1 MNMILPPTRCR
12 LGRCSE
18 STGGLDAPHLI
29 LYTLEVNHT
38 HPMRIEIRF
47 QTPYNHTEW
56 RSQWFPTLEEAQRMV
71 DFYLSC
77 GSPAHVAPSSLAQ
90 FDR

>member
-1 MNMILPPTRCR
+1 MTVCEP
-12 LGRCSE
+12 
-18 STGGLDAPHLI
+18 STGGLIAPLSALI
-29 LYTLEVNHT
+29 LNKSTTPE
-38 HPMRIEIRF
+38 PMRIEVRY
-47 QTPYNHTEW
+47 QTPYNACEW

-77 GSPAHVAPSSLAQ
+77 GSPSHIAPSSLAQ